1 MASIGL
7 WITSVG
13 DIEDRN
19 VSLLIIFSFNFV
31 VF

>member
-7 WITSVG
+7 WISSVG
-13 DIEDRN
+13 DIKDRN